1 LETCVA
7 RLVDGNI
14 ECHKSKIHLAVR
26 HQRTEPERKKSW
38 SRILVLAQDHYNFSK
53 APSSINEVDDTKA
66 LAFLGGR
73 FESSAEDSVDVDFKL
88 YNDGVIADTRRSTK
102 VSDQFVENLLNTAA
116 KLYKLNYRPDMV
128 RRKLYLSEINLKSD
142 RHLETA
148 YAGFKEFGDKLF
160 DVLGRKFEFSSV
172 AWWTD
177 PETPN
182 RNVQF
187 RFERKLGAAFS
198 EQRYYSSAPMQTE
211 DNLKLLEA
219 LEKILVG

>member
-1 LETCVA
+1 
-7 RLVDGNI
+7 
-14 ECHKSKIHLAVR
+14 LAVR

>member
-1 LETCVA
+1 MEILNVIKA
-7 RLVDGNI
+7 RSIWLFDINELNPSGR
-14 ECHKSKIHLAVR
+14 SLG
-26 HQRTEPERKKSW
+26 PEFLFWLK
-38 SRILVLAQDHYNFSK
+38 DHYNFSK
-53 APSSINEVDDTKA
+53 APSSSNEVDDTKA

-73 FESSAEDSVDVDFKL
+73 FEPSTEDSVDVDFKL

-102 VSDQFVENLLNTAA
+102 VSDQFIENLLNTAA
-116 KLYKLNYRPDMV
+116 KLYKLNYGPDIV

-172 AWWTD
+172 AWWAD

-182 RNVQF
+182 RNAQF

-211 DNLKLLEA
+211 DHLKLLVE